1 MKGSSVETLIL
12 SDLHLGSELS
22 RAADA
27 LQLLRH
33 ARYEQLI
40 LLGDIFAD
48 LNFRRLTGE
57 QWELLSLVRKL
68 SNPKRG
74 VKVIWV
80 EGNHD
85 YGLSEVMSHLVGVPV
100 YQRYVWESHGRRN
113 LAMHGHQF
121 DRFLSRNYF
130 LSRLG
135 EGIFHRLQRFEGRSL
150 SVAQHLDRIST
161 RGLRLTEKVAES
173 ALSYARAGNIDR
185 VFCGHTHVAT
195 ERHRDGVSYYNS
207 GCWVDAQPTYIT
219 VGEEGVRIHVYE
231 AGEYERAEHRHPRAQ
246 RGRDAAAAF
255 EVAGEAGLSLFGEYQ
270 SVRC

>member
-1 MKGSSVETLIL
+1 MNDSCQTLIL

-22 RAADA
+22 RAGDA

-33 ARYEQLI
+33 QQYEQLI
-40 LLGDIFAD
+40 LLGDIFAH

-68 SNPKRG
+68 SNPKRR

-85 YGLSEVMSHLVGVPV
+85 QGLSEVMSHLVGIPV
-100 YQRYVWESHGRRN
+100 YQRYVWKSNGKRN

-121 DRFLSRNYF
+121 DRFVSKNYF
-130 LSRLG
+130 LSRVG
-135 EGIFHRLQRFEGRSL
+135 EQIFHRLQRIEGKSRHL
-150 SVAQHLDRIST
+150 AQHLDRMNT
-161 RGLRLTEKVAES
+161 RWLRLTDKVADG
-173 ALSYARAGNIDR
+173 ALAYARAGQIDQI
-185 VFCGHTHVAT
+185 FCGHTHVAAK
-195 ERHRDGVSYYNS
+195 RHADGVSYYNS

-219 VGEEGVRIHVYE
+219 IGEEGVQIHVYDAVE
-231 AGEYERAEHRHPRAQ
+231 EERVEYCHSRAQ
-246 RGRDAAAAF
+246 RGGNAAAAV
-255 EVAGEAGLSLFGEYQ
+255 ELLDEAELSAFGEYQ

>member
-1 MKGSSVETLIL
+1 MRGFDVQTLIL

-22 RAADA
+22 RAAEA

-33 ARYEQLI
+33 ERYEQLI

-48 LNFRRLTGE
+48 LDFRRLTSE
-57 QWELLSLVRKL
+57 QWELLSLIRKL
-68 SNPKRG
+68 SNPKRR

-100 YQRYVWESHGRRN
+100 YRRYVWESYGKRH

-121 DRFLSRNYF
+121 DRFLTKNYF
-130 LSRLG
+130 FSRIG
-135 EGIFHRLQRFEGRSL
+135 EEIFHRLQRIEGRSRNL
-150 SVAQHLDRIST
+150 AQYLDRIST
-161 RGLRLTEKVAES
+161 RWLRLTEKVAEG

-185 VFCGHTHVAT
+185 VFCGHTHVAD
-195 ERHRDGVSYYNS
+195 ERHMNGISYYNS
-207 GCWVDAQPTYIT
+207 GCWVDTQPTYIT
-219 VGEEGVRIHVYE
+219 IAEEGVRIHVYE
-231 AGEYERAEHRHPRAQ
+231 PGVYERIEHRHSRAQ
-246 RGRDAAAAF
+246 RGRNTTAAL
-255 EVAGEAGLSLFGEYQ
+255 EVADEAGLSLFGEYQ